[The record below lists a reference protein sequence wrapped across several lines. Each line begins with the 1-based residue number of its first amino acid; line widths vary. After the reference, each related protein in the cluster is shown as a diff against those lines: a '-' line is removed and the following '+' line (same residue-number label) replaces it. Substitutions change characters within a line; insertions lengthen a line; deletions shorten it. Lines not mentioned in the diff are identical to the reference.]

1 MVKNAKIEKFK
12 CDILGDFQ
20 TLCQGEHWRKIRN
33 LVTPLFTS
41 SKLKSIMPLLHKN
54 ADKLVKH
61 LEIKS
66 KSTDP
71 DLDCKDVFQRLT
83 IENLGN
89 LGCGFEANVIN
100 EDEKNIFYR
109 QAMILSG
116 SSAPPV
122 STILR
127 FIFLLLFPNLAY
139 YLRVDN
145 LEKNSFNFFVD
156 IVKKSIK
163 ERRENNYRRNDFIDL
178 MEDTLKESSEIGN
191 VQL

>member
-1 MVKNAKIEKFK
+1 M
-12 CDILGDFQ
+12 
-20 TLCQGEHWRKIRN
+20 
-33 LVTPLFTS
+33 
-41 SKLKSIMPLLHKN
+41 
-54 ADKLVKH
+54 
-61 LEIKS
+61 
-66 KSTDP
+66 
-71 DLDCKDVFQRLT
+71 DCKDVFQRLT

-127 FIFLLLFPNLAY
+127 FIFLLLFTNLAY

-156 IVKKSIK
+156 IVKKSMK